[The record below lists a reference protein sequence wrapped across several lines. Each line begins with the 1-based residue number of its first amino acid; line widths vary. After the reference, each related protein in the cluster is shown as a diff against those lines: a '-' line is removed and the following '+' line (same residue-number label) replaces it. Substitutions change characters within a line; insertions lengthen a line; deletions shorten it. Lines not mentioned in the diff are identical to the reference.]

1 MSGARESEIRRVAF
15 STNIPADGM
24 YLTTFDSMQAMQPS
38 MHGADIVLEAIAL
51 RPNKAN
57 LSQSA
62 PLTLPIFAAVSSIEA
77 GGMHT
82 AHSRVFFK
90 ALNE

>member
-1 MSGARESEIRRVAF
+1 MSGARESETSRVAF

-57 LSQSA
+57 LSQSV

-82 AHSRVFFK
+82 AHSLKVRRG
-90 ALNE
+90 